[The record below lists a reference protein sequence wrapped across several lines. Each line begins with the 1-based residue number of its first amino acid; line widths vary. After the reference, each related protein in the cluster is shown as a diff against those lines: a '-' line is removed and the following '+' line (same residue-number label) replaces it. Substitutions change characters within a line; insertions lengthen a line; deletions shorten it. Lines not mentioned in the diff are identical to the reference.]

1 MALTRSKLFQEI
13 YMPRILTK
21 TRLIAIT
28 AALALVF
35 AMLCPVVGS
44 ADSKIRIMTATT
56 DLASL
61 AQEIGGDKVD
71 VESVARGY
79 QDPHFV
85 DPKPSFLLKL
95 SKADLLIVVGLE
107 LEIGWLPPLI
117 TQSSNP
123 RIQVGAPGY
132 FDASRFAR
140 ILELPTGQVTRAE
153 GDVHPLG
160 NPHYWLDPDNGLRIA
175 KGIQNKLSEMRP
187 NDAAYFAQR
196 YDAFEQHLKQ
206 SDQQWLA
213 QMKPYAGRK
222 VVTYHRS
229 WPNFAEHFGLDVV
242 GYVEPRPGIPPSPQH
257 TVELIGQMKRDGVK
271 VIMVEPYFDLKT
283 PNAIARD
290 TGAVVV
296 VLMPSVG
303 GEKEIT
309 DYFKLFDYDIAKLKK
324 AFDETH

>member
-1 MALTRSKLFQEI
+1 
-13 YMPRILTK
+13 MPRLLTK
-21 TRLIAIT
+21 TRFITIA
-28 AALALVF
+28 ASVALVF
-35 AMLCPVVGS
+35 ALLDPLMGS

-95 SKADLLIVVGLE
+95 SKAELLIVVGLE

-175 KGIQNKLSEMRP
+175 KGIQNKISEMRP
-187 NDAAYFAQR
+187 NDAAYFAER
-196 YDAFEQHLKQ
+196 YDAFAQRLKQ
-206 SDQQWLA
+206 SDQQWQA
-213 QMKPYAGRK
+213 QMKLYAGRK

-229 WPNFAEHFGLDVV
+229 WPNFAEHFGLNVV

-257 TVELIGQMKRDGVK
+257 TVELIGQMKRDAVK

-283 PNAIARD
+283 PNSIARD

-309 DYFKLFDYDIAKLKK
+309 DYFKLFDYDIAKLKR

>member
-1 MALTRSKLFQEI
+1 
-13 YMPRILTK
+13 MPRLLTK
-21 TRLIAIT
+21 TRFITIA
-28 AALALVF
+28 ASVALVF
-35 AMLCPVVGS
+35 ALLDPFMGS

-71 VESVARGY
+71 VEAVARGY

-95 SKADLLIVVGLE
+95 SKAELLIVVGLE

-175 KGIQNKLSEMRP
+175 KGIQNKISEMRP
-187 NDAAYFAQR
+187 NDAAYFAER
-196 YDAFEQHLKQ
+196 YDAFAQRLKQ
-206 SDQQWLA
+206 SDQQWQA
-213 QMKPYAGRK
+213 QMKLYAGRK

-229 WPNFAEHFGLDVV
+229 WPNFAEHFGLNVV

-257 TVELIGQMKRDGVK
+257 TVELIGQMKRDAVK

-283 PNAIARD
+283 PNSIARD
-290 TGAVVV
+290 TGAAVV

-309 DYFKLFDYDIAKLKK
+309 DYFKLFDYDIAKLKR

>member
-1 MALTRSKLFQEI
+1 MYRRRFG
-13 YMPRILTK
+13 
-21 TRLIAIT
+21 TRLSSLLAAFAFLT
-28 AALALVF
+28 ATFGPLPARA
-35 AMLCPVVGS
+35 AG
-44 ADSKIRIMTATT
+44 KIQIMTATT
-56 DLASL
+56 DLAAL
-61 AQEIGGDKVD
+61 AQEVGGDKVE

-85 DPKPSFLLKL
+85 DAKPSFLLKL
-95 SKADLLIVVGLE
+95 KRADLLIVVGLE

-117 TQSSNP
+117 TQSTNP
-123 RIQVGAPGY
+123 KIQVGAPGY

-140 ILELPTGQVTRAE
+140 ILEIPTGQVTRAE

-160 NPHYWLDPDNGLRIA
+160 NPHYWLDPENGLRIA
-175 KGIQNKLSEMRP
+175 KAIAEKLSEMRS

-196 YDAFEQHLKQ
+196 YDAFEQRLKQ
-206 SDQQWLA
+206 SEQQWQA

-229 WPNFAEHFGLDVV
+229 WPNFAEHFSLNVV

-257 TVELIGQMKRDGVK
+257 TVELIGLMKREGVK

-283 PNAIARD
+283 PNSIARE
-290 TGAVVV
+290 TGAQVV

>member
-1 MALTRSKLFQEI
+1 MARTRSKPFQENS
-13 YMPRILTK
+13 MSPLLTK
-21 TRLIAIT
+21 PHL
-28 AALALVF
+28 AAVASSLALVF
-35 AMLCPVVGS
+35 ALLFPATGS
-44 ADSKIRIMTATT
+44 ADTKIRIMTATT

-61 AQEIGGDKVD
+61 AQEIGGDRAE

-95 SKADLLIVVGLE
+95 SKAELLIVVGLE

-132 FDASRFAR
+132 LDASRFAK
-140 ILELPTGQVTRAE
+140 ILEIPTGQVTRAE

-196 YDAFEQHLKQ
+196 YDSFEQRLKQ
-206 SDQQWLA
+206 AEQQWLA